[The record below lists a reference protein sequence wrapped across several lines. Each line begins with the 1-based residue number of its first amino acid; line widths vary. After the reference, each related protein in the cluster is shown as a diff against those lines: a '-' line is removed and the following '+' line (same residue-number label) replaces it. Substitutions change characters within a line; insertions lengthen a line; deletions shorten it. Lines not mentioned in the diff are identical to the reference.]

1 MKKYLVVFMVSLMM
15 VMVLVPMMA
24 AASEAAVE
32 VGLVEEVD
40 ENTFTWPQLAT
51 VAGATLATV
60 FIVQFIK
67 LPLDKVWKIPT
78 RYVVYVIALAILAL
92 ANVFTVGITAE
103 GFPLL
108 AGKALIVAS
117 SSMGAYEVLLAKKD
131 AKLNKPE

>member
-1 MKKYLVVFMVSLMM
+1 MKKYFVVFMVSVMM
-15 VMVLVPMMA
+15 AMVVLPMLA
-24 AASEAAVE
+24 AASDAAVE
-32 VGLVEEVD
+32 VGLVEGVD

-60 FIVQFIK
+60 FLVQFIK

-78 RYVVYVIALAILAL
+78 RLVVYVIALVILVL
-92 ANVFTVGITAE
+92 ANAFTVGITAE
-103 GFPLL
+103 GILLL

-117 SSMGAYEVLLAKKD
+117 SAMGAYEVLLAKRE